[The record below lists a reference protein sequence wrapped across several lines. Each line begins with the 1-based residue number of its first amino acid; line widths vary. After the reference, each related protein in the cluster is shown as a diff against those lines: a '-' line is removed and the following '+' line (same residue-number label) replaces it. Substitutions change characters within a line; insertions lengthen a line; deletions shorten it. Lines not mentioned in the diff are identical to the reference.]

1 MPMMRT
7 FAAAASVAAA
17 PPTNIVPGDI
27 HVSATV
33 TGVWR
38 YIASAAAPSR

>member
-1 MPMMRT
+1 MRT
-7 FAAAASVAAA
+7 FAAAAVAAA

-27 HVSATV
+27 HLSATV

-38 YIASAAAPSR
+38 YIAGAGK